1 MGQRVFDL
9 SQELFSGMQVFPL
22 HSPTHI
28 LPWAKL
34 EAYGFR
40 SEAIFCNGHAGT
52 HVDAPYHFLKEGRS
66 MDKTPLDRFFG
77 PAIVYDLTHLHPKG
91 RITSAQ
97 LEQLSAA
104 EIAPRQGDIVLLRT
118 GIDSYLGRPEYL
130 TDYSGLSEDGAAF
143 LTNRGVKAVG
153 TDGAGIDH
161 PDEATCPVH
170 NLLLPREILIYE
182 NLANLESLL
191 KVARGKRFAFTAL
204 PLKIQQGT
212 GSPVRAMAVVD

>member
-9 SQELFSGMQVFPL
+9 SQELFSGMQVFDL

-34 EAYGFR
+34 EASGFR

-66 MDKTPLDRFFG
+66 IEQIPLDRFFG

-91 RITSAQ
+91 RITRAH
-97 LEQLSAA
+97 LEQLSTT
-104 EIAPRQGDIVLLRT
+104 EIAPEQGDIVLLRT

-130 TDYSGLSEDGAAF
+130 SDYSGLSEEGAAF
-143 LTNRGVKAVG
+143 LADRGVKAVG
-153 TDGAGIDH
+153 TDAASIDH
-161 PDEATCPVH
+161 PEEAACPVH
-170 NLLLPREILIYE
+170 NLLFPKEILIYE
-182 NLANLESLL
+182 NLANLEPLL
-191 KVARGKRFAFTAL
+191 EAARGKRFAFTAL
-204 PLKIQQGT
+204 PLKIRQGT